1 MLINYNCLK
10 PTNPKKI
17 DSKLSFTARTF
28 LLLSCLWFTS
38 TPKAYSLAISPLTV
52 TEPSG
57 ELKVVN
63 DQERLRKIKIVAYPA
78 VFTKDDE
85 RTLKTSGFDAEEMEK
100 SVKFSPKTVRIAGKE
115 SRYIRYSIEGEGAYY
130 MCAES
135 VINVQLT
142 FRVCTLYEGDF

>member
-1 MLINYNCLK
+1 MVIKFTCLK
-10 PTNPKKI
+10 LANPKKI

-85 RTLKTSGFDAEEMEK
+85 RTLKTSGFDEEEMEK
-100 SVKFSPKTVRIAGKE
+100 SVKFSPKT
-115 SRYIRYSIEGEGAYY
+115 
-130 MCAES
+130 C
-135 VINVQLT
+135 
-142 FRVCTLYEGDF
+142 